1 MNDNIFSSL
10 LGFVL
15 SLILFFF
22 LKKVMKLDRGPS
34 SVITFILI
42 VPILFFYTKDIKML
56 IGFSDSEIRVTD
68 GFKPVKVYNKLK
80 ISNFTFKQIYIEKE
94 ITNYGY
100 GIKNEKEKYVIEYSV
115 NIVNKGEPIVTID
128 DPSGNLPIGF
138 NEDLVLKKM
147 DGIDGKEN
155 FINFGVEDGGSE
167 LFTINGEKIEYS
179 TKNPINTNDEF
190 ICVGKILLDKEEFNE
205 LTTREYESYLY
216 IRFGGTTKEKYSE
229 PNGYGFI
236 IKQDNYRV
244 DLSDFISNNSKD
256 LKYVIKKNV
265 LKPSNNY

>member
-22 LKKVMKLDRGPS
+22 IKKVMKLDRGPS

-100 GIKNEKEKYVIEYSV
+100 G
-115 NIVNKGEPIVTID
+115 
-128 DPSGNLPIGF
+128 
-138 NEDLVLKKM
+138 
-147 DGIDGKEN
+147 
-155 FINFGVEDGGSE
+155 VEDGGSE

-179 TKNPINTNDEF
+179 TINPIKTNEEF
-190 ICVGKILLDKEEFNE
+190 ICVGKIGLDKNGFNE
-205 LTTREYESYLY
+205 LTTREYE
-216 IRFGGTTKEKYSE
+216 
-229 PNGYGFI
+229 
-236 IKQDNYRV
+236 
-244 DLSDFISNNSKD
+244 
-256 LKYVIKKNV
+256 
-265 LKPSNNY
+265 

>member
-22 LKKVMKLDRGPS
+22 IKKVMKLDRGPS

-80 ISNFTFKQIYIEKE
+80 VSNFTFKQIYIEKE
-94 ITNYGY
+94 VTNYGY
-100 GIKNEKEKYVIEYSV
+100 GMKNETEKYVIEYSV

-138 NEDLVLKKM
+138 HEDLVLKNM
-147 DGIDGKEN
+147 DGIDGKEDL
-155 FINFGVEDGGSE
+155 INFGEVERSK
-167 LFTINGEKIEYS
+167 LFTNNGEKIEYS

-256 LKYVIKKNV
+256 LKYVIKKV
-265 LKPSNNY
+265 KY